1 MDYTLTLVQVSK
13 TLKICL
19 KINISFNKKPIKIM
33 KKLFLL
39 VLLAISIVSIAQEKN
54 VINDIKKIKNKEL
67 AKAFA
72 TQDIVFDEIENFL
85 ISEEINKNDSLQSS
99 IEKLS
104 ELYNSISKNNSAFY
118 ALKLNKKEFELL
130 DNYYIYRLQK
140 IDSLYKPFLTKQT
153 ASNKQKTDESKT
165 TKVEETKVENTTI
178 EETKI
183 IESAPSHESCINSEL
198 DVNKCFQN
206 IILNKVRN
214 NYNVPEYRTIGVPQ
228 LKLFLNLNINKTGK
242 LETKNILR
250 SSGYFEYDMEA
261 VRVMSIIKK
270 NITFIPGYLNG
281 KPVNCLYVIPINVT
295 IIED

>member
-85 ISEEINKNDSLQSS
+85 ISEEITKNDSLQSGL
-99 IEKLS
+99 EKLS

-153 ASNKQKTDESKT
+153 ASNKQKTDEPKT

-270 NITFIPGYLNG
+270 NITFIPAYSNG
-281 KPVNCLYVIPINVT
+281 KPVNCLYVIPINVA

>member
-104 ELYNSISKNNSAFY
+104 ESYNSISKNNSAFY

-270 NITFIPGYLNG
+270 NITFIPAYSNG
-281 KPVNCLYVIPINVT
+281 KPVNCLYVVLKINLQ
-295 IIED
+295 

>member
-1 MDYTLTLVQVSK
+1 
-13 TLKICL
+13 
-19 KINISFNKKPIKIM
+19 M

-104 ELYNSISKNNSAFY
+104 ESYNSISKNNSAFY

-270 NITFIPGYLNG
+270 NITFIPAYSNG
-281 KPVNCLYVIPINVT
+281 KPVNCLYVIPINVA

>member
-1 MDYTLTLVQVSK
+1 
-13 TLKICL
+13 
-19 KINISFNKKPIKIM
+19 M

-85 ISEEINKNDSLQSS
+85 ISEEITKNDSLQSS

-165 TKVEETKVENTTI
+165 TKVEETKV

-270 NITFIPGYLNG
+270 NITFIPAYSNG
-281 KPVNCLYVIPINVT
+281 KPVNCSYIIPINVA